1 MRSLRL
7 EVLGAFAFCF
17 ILPHADA
24 QSAPTIVGTG
34 PQGQINYSPR
44 STSRRPGLI
53 NPLCET
59 NGGPAVGSAA
69 CDSQGGR
76 EWEGTAST
84 DYFNYEP
91 SVLSPPNPDL
101 AVGPDDVLTL
111 VNKTI
116 SRYTNPNAPLY
127 NNADG
132 TAPVSYPYAGSNLL
146 PPASKNFLDVWIGE
160 AALNQLCPT

>member
-53 NPLCET
+53 NPLCGT

-69 CDSQGGR
+69 CDSQDGR
-76 EWEGTAST
+76 EWEGAAST
-84 DYFNYEP
+84 GYVNYEP
-91 SVLSPPNPDL
+91 SVLSPPNPDF
-101 AVGPDDVLTL
+101 AVCPDHAC
-111 VNKTI
+111 TI
-116 SRYTNPNAPLY
+116 L
-127 NNADG
+127 
-132 TAPVSYPYAGSNLL
+132 
-146 PPASKNFLDVWIGE
+146 
-160 AALNQLCPT
+160 